1 MKLSNS
7 PLVKAIWL
15 FVAVLFVMFMFVPL
29 VKLLALSLNV
39 GDALG
44 LENYTSILSSDGF
57 LQTMK
62 NSFFV
67 ATMSA
72 LSATFL
78 GFILAYTVHWTNL
91 PKIFKQ
97 FIKLAA
103 LFPMLLPTV
112 TYGFAIIYTFGKQ
125 GLLTQI
131 LGFQLFED
139 IYGFYGMWLGYTI
152 YTLPIAFLL
161 LNNTLQYLDKKF
173 VVVSELMGDS
183 PYRQFDMTVVRPLIG
198 TFAAAMIQ
206 CFFLAFT
213 DFGIPASIGGQYSVI
228 ATELYTQIL
237 GASPSFEKG
246 AVVALFMLVPSILSI
261 AILWYVARFNV
272 RYDSVEMIDLP
283 TSKIKDRVLA
293 VLSSVI
299 LALLLLVFAVI
310 FIIPWIKSWPYQM
323 VFTTEIVSEAL
334 ESANLMRVYKNSLL
348 VAVLTAVFGTLIT
361 YFSALLYERSSLFK
375 LGKFSIESSA
385 LVTNTVPGMVVGI
398 AYLMV
403 FSGSAVAN
411 TIFIIVISNI
421 IHYFATP
428 YLMSKNALSKMNLGW
443 ETTAGL
449 LGDSWFASLRRIVVP
464 NSFFTLIEVASFYF
478 ISAMVTISAVI
489 FISGAKTM
497 VLTTKIVELQH
508 FARFDEIFILSLMIL
523 LTNIG
528 ALMLFAIVRHIYSK
542 RLSGRAAI
550 KTKKKPKSMVIST
563 SS

>member
-1 MKLSNS
+1 MKLSNP
-7 PLVKAIWL
+7 PLAKAIWL
-15 FVAVLFVMFMFVPL
+15 FVAVLFIIFMFVPL
-29 VKLLALSLNV
+29 IKMLALSFDID
-39 GDALG
+39 GGLG
-44 LENYTSILSSDGF
+44 LGNYASILSSDGF
-57 LQTMK
+57 LQTMQ

-67 ATMSA
+67 ATVSA
-72 LSATFL
+72 LSATFC

-91 PKIFKQ
+91 SKGFKQ

-125 GLLTQI
+125 GLLTQLI
-131 LGFQLFED
+131 GFQLFEQ

-161 LNNTLQYLDKKF
+161 LNNTFQYLDKKF

-183 PYRQFDMTVVRPLIG
+183 YGRQFDMTVVRPLIG

-213 DFGIPASIGGQYSVI
+213 DFGIPASIGGQYNVI

-246 AVVALFMLVPSILSI
+246 AVVALFMLVPSVLSI

-272 RYDSVEMIDLP
+272 RYDSVEQIDLP
-283 TSKIKDRVLA
+283 TSKVKDR
-293 VLSSVI
+293 I
-299 LALLLLVFAVI
+299 LALLSSMILGALLLVFAVI

-323 VFTTEIVSEAL
+323 TFSTETVSQVL
-334 ESANLMRVYKNSLL
+334 DSANLMRVYKNSLL
-348 VAVLTAVFGTLIT
+348 VAVLTAVFGTLMT

-375 LGKFSIESSA
+375 LGKFSIESAA

-464 NSFFTLIEVASFYF
+464 NSLFTLIEVASFYF

-528 ALMLFAIVRHIYSK
+528 ALMLFAFIRHRTSARLYS
-542 RLSGRAAI
+542 
-550 KTKKKPKSMVIST
+550 TKHTTPKSVTMPAAT
-563 SS
+563 

>member
-91 PKIFKQ
+91 PKGFKQ

-161 LNNTLQYLDKKF
+161 LNNTFQYLDKKF

-299 LALLLLVFAVI
+299 LASLLLVFAVI

-449 LGDSWFASLRRIVVP
+449 LGDSWFTSLRRIVVP

-542 RLSGRAAI
+542 RLSGTTVI
-550 KTKKKPKSMVIST
+550 KTKKKPKSMVIPT

>member
-78 GFILAYTVHWTNL
+78 GFILAYTVHWSNL
-91 PKIFKQ
+91 PKGFKQ

-161 LNNTLQYLDKKF
+161 LNNTFQYLDKKF

-246 AVVALFMLVPSILSI
+246 AVVALLMLGPSILSI

-299 LALLLLVFAVI
+299 LASLLLVFAVI

-449 LGDSWFASLRRIVVP
+449 LGDSWFTSLRRIVVP

-550 KTKKKPKSMVIST
+550 KTKKKPKSMVVPT

>member
-57 LQTMK
+57 LQTMQ

-91 PKIFKQ
+91 PKSFKQ

-139 IYGFYGMWLGYTI
+139 IYGFYGMWLGYII

-161 LNNTLQYLDKKF
+161 LNNTFQYLDKKF

-299 LALLLLVFAVI
+299 LASLLLVFAVI

-542 RLSGRAAI
+542 RLYGTTAI
-550 KTKKKPKSMVIST
+550 KSKKKPKSMVIPT